1 MRGFIKKTSM
11 KTLTLL
17 SVFIFSLITAICQ
30 NTDLEVISTGGD
42 DFKKS
47 NSSISWTIGEIATE
61 TFSDTNNILTQGF
74 QQSKLTVISI
84 KENKISELDI
94 KVYPNPTKD
103 LLSIEIDSEE
113 INDFQI
119 MLFDLNGKK
128 ISQTK
133 MTEKKK
139 NISMNIYPT
148 STYILKIIKKEK
160 EISSYKIIKQ

>member
-1 MRGFIKKTSM
+1 M

-17 SVFIFSLITAICQ
+17 SVFIFIISTTFCQ
-30 NTDLEVISTGGD
+30 NTNLEVISTGGD
-42 DFKKS
+42 YMKKA
-47 NSSISWTIGEIATE
+47 NSSLSWTIGEIATE
-61 TFSDTNNILTQGF
+61 TLSDTSNILTQGF

-84 KENKISELDI
+84 KENEIPEFDI
-94 KVYPNPTKD
+94 KVYPNPTKY

-119 MLFDLNGKK
+119 MLFDLSGKK

-139 NISMNIYPT
+139 NIDMNIYPT
-148 STYILKIIKKEK
+148 STYILKITKKEK